1 MRLDQWL
8 ARRRGLSLRDARQAI
23 TDGRATVD
31 GEVCR
36 RPTAGLDRFHTIAI
50 DDIIEQPGMRRLC
63 LMLNKPIGILSATKD
78 MIHRTVIDLIDHPDK
93 HTLHLA
99 GRLDRSSSGLV
110 LLSNDGNWTSSLS
123 DPARGVEKEYI
134 VETVGPIPEGAVE
147 AFAEGFFFATEGVQT
162 RPARLELLALDQARV
177 TLSEGKYHQIKRM
190 FHRLDGL
197 RIRSLHRVRIGSIHL
212 PEDLAMGE
220 WLELEDKARSMNPTE
235 WIIGPTKHLPAL

>member
-8 ARRRGLSLRDARQAI
+8 ARRRGLSLRDARQVI
-23 TDGRATVD
+23 VDGRVTVE
-31 GEVCR
+31 GVVSR
-36 RPTAGLDRFHTIAI
+36 RPTEVLDRFHTISV
-50 DDIIEQPGMRRLC
+50 DDTIEQPGMRRLC

-78 MIHRTVIDLIDHPDK
+78 ARHPTVLDLIDHPDK

-110 LLSNDGNWTSSLS
+110 LLSNDGCWTSSLS
-123 DPARGVEKEYI
+123 DPARGVEKEYL

-147 AFAEGFFFATEGVQT
+147 AFAEGFFFATEGVHT
-162 RPARLELLALDQARV
+162 RPARLELIARDQARV

-212 PEDLAMGE
+212 PQDLAPGQWRE
-220 WLELEDKARSMNPTE
+220 WNDLALSLNPTE
-235 WIIGPTKHLPAL
+235 